1 MTAAEHEAARLDALH
16 RLEVLD
22 TEPEPAFDDL
32 ARVAAL
38 ICRTPVALVSLID
51 DTRQWFKA
59 RIGIDAHQTPRS
71 VAFCDHAI
79 RSPQEVMIV
88 PDAAEDVRF
97 RDNPLVTGEP
107 NIRFYAGAPLVTGDG
122 FPIGTLCTIDQRPRT
137 LTAEQTDALAVLAR
151 QVVTQLELRRA
162 NAALQELHDEARL
175 PPECAVTMCAWTN
188 TLRVGGGPWVSVER
202 FLREKVSVDVGHG
215 ISDEALRRLVPPRH
229 SPSAASTAAMSRWM
243 RRRIRNSSSSSHPRT
258 AGPSAKSSLTTLLTT
273 ASISCRGLSVKY
285 RFVEPDTLMRS
296 SRWKISSS
304 RPRAIRGGACPSASA

>member
-1 MTAAEHEAARLDALH
+1 MTADEYEAARLDAL
-16 RLEVLD
+16 RNLDVLD

-79 RSPQEVMIV
+79 RSPEAVMV
-88 PDAAEDVRF
+88 VQDATEDVRF

-107 NIRFYAGAPLVTGDG
+107 SIRFYAGAPLVTGDG
-122 FPIGTLCTIDQRPRT
+122 FPVGTLCAIDQRPRT
-137 LTAEQTDALAVLAR
+137 LSPEQTDALAVLAR

-188 TLRVGGGPWVSVER
+188 TLRVGGGPWMSVES
-202 FLREKVSVDVGHG
+202 FLRNKIRVDVVHG
-215 ISDEALRRLVPPRH
+215 VSDEALRRLGR
-229 SPSAASTAAMSRWM
+229 
-243 RRRIRNSSSSSHPRT
+243 PRT
-258 AGPSAKSSLTTLLTT
+258 T
-273 ASISCRGLSVKY
+273 
-285 RFVEPDTLMRS
+285 
-296 SRWKISSS
+296 
-304 RPRAIRGGACPSASA
+304 